1 MSVKYILSIVS
12 FLLVLFILSFRTK
25 TEVKPAQILHQMYD
39 SIKNIKTLRQKVKAL
54 ERVGAKYN
62 TAASNIKVQTHPK
75 KIYFVNAS
83 KKLEILYD
91 SEVSHNKAWVKP
103 HTFPYL
109 TLSLDPMGNLMRKN
123 QHYTILELG
132 YEFMGKSVALTIN
145 KDKDGL
151 SNFTYLGKATKNEYT
166 CFLLEYENKKYAYTD
181 YTVGERET
189 ASLIAYKL
197 CVNDYLLRNK
207 NNLLNDFG
215 FLKKGT
221 VLKVPT
227 LYCKKAILYI
237 DDKLYLPVAISLYD
251 DQGLFENYEY
261 TNIIINKPFDPK
273 EFTKEYKDYRF

>member
-1 MSVKYILSIVS
+1 MKYTLSIVS
-12 FLLVLFILSFRTK
+12 LLLILFILSFRAK

-39 SIKNIKTLRQKVKAL
+39 SIKNIRTVRQKVKAL
-54 ERVGAKYN
+54 ERVGSKYN
-62 TAASNIKVQTHPK
+62 SAASNIKVQTHPK
-75 KIYFVNAS
+75 KIYFINAS

-91 SEVSHNKAWVKP
+91 SEVSEHKAWVKP

-132 YEFMGKSVALTIN
+132 YEFMGKAIALTIN

-151 SNFTYLGKATKNEYT
+151 ANFNYLGKATKNGYN
-166 CFLLEYENKKYAYTD
+166 CFLLEYENKNYTYTD
-181 YTVGERET
+181 YTVAEKET
-189 ASLIAYKL
+189 ASSIAYRL

-207 NNLLNDFG
+207 NELLNDFG
-215 FLKKGT
+215 FLKHGK

-261 TNIIINKPFDPK
+261 TDIIINKPFDSK
-273 EFTKEYKDYRF
+273 EFTRDYKDYRF